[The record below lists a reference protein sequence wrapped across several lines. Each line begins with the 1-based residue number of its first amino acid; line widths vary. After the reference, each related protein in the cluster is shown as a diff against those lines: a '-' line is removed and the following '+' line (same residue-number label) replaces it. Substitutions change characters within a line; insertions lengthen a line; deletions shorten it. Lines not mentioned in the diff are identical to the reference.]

1 MFLGGNLITL
11 DPDKPKQTAARIVI
25 TDHGDNSYEWDLK
38 LNKLL
43 SPIDQSDLLGQ
54 NVQQTLFVLP

>member
-38 LNKLL
+38 LN
-43 SPIDQSDLLGQ
+43 
-54 NVQQTLFVLP
+54 